1 MTGRSNKLAGRN
13 LLKLEIKKFL
23 VREMRFERTNSY
35 ETRL

>member
-1 MTGRSNKLAGRN
+1 MTVS
-13 LLKLEIKKFL
+13 KKEEVKNEFL